1 MRLRIY
7 CVLALLWAA
16 ATCFCQNLPGKVHP
30 LNIGNSVPDIEFT
43 NVINSPVSKIH
54 LSDLKGKL
62 VILDFWGQYC
72 APCIQELPKLDS
84 LQRRYKDQ
92 IRILTVSD
100 FTQTSL
106 LKKTLNRFIKT
117 RDLKLPVLLANKTLS
132 GLFPHLLVSHVVWI
146 DKTGKVKAITGTDYV
161 TESNIQTI
169 LDGQLVNWPVK
180 RDILG
185 FDYKSPLLGLAQTGL
200 ANPRF
205 LYYSTFTGYLDGV
218 APPTG
223 TFVDSS
229 SHATFTSFYNYD
241 LLALC
246 QTALDYSVGA
256 ERDQFILQVKDTAKY
271 IMPDNNYYESWRQ
284 NNTYCYYIRLPL
296 GLSDGEIKSTVKQD
310 LTHWLS
316 IMGIQIARRTDSAGD
331 SQKTT
336 YIISE
341 NHSGTFY

>member
-1 MRLRIY
+1 MRIIEY
-7 CVLALLWAA
+7 CLLAMLWPAMNNYA
-16 ATCFCQNLPGKVHP
+16 QSPAPLIHP
-30 LNIGNSVPDIEFT
+30 LSIGDSVPDIEFT
-43 NVINSPVSKIH
+43 NVINFPVSKIH

-72 APCIQELPKLDS
+72 APCIQELPRLDS

-92 IRILTVSD
+92 IRIITISD

-117 RDLKLPVLLANKTLS
+117 KDFQLPVLLANKTLS
-132 GLFPHLLVSHVVWI
+132 ALFPHLLVSHVVWI
-146 DKTGKVKAITGTDYV
+146 DKTGMIKAITGTDYV
-161 TESNIQTI
+161 TESNIQTV
-169 LDGQLVNWPVK
+169 LDKQPVNWPVK
-180 RDILG
+180 KDMLG
-185 FDYKSPLLGLAQTGL
+185 FDYKSPLLCLAQTGL

-205 LYYSTFTGYLDGV
+205 LYYSTFTGYLDGI

-223 TFVDSS
+223 TFVDSG
-229 SHATFTSFYNYD
+229 SHSTFTSFYNYD

-246 QTALDYSVGA
+246 QTALDYSAGA
-256 ERDQFILQVKDTAKY
+256 GRDQFILKVKDTAKY
-271 IMPDNNYYESWRQ
+271 VMPENNYYESWRR

-296 GLSDGEIKSTVKQD
+296 GLSDDEIKSAVKQD
-310 LTHWLS
+310 LAHWLS
-316 IMGIQIARRTDSAGD
+316 IMGIQIAKQAESSGNK
-331 SQKTT
+331 QITT